1 MQAKFTHG
9 SIFRHINVMTLSG
22 TVGLVALFLVD
33 LADMYFL
40 SLLGQVEINAAI
52 GYAGSILFFTL
63 SLGIGLSIGC
73 SALVAQVVGKGDKDS
88 AKRQITHIL
97 LAIVVTTIPTIA
109 ALLLCMDQILDWLGA
124 SGTAKDLAI
133 AYMAI
138 ILPSMPVMAVAMAC
152 GGVLRALGEAKNAM
166 NLTLIAAGVNAVLD
180 PIFIFALDWEIRG
193 AAVATVCAR
202 FAMAGFGLWLILK
215 RHQLLGKIQMPKLA
229 GDIKR
234 YFAIAFP
241 AVLTNL
247 STPIG
252 LAYVTYVMASFG
264 DEAVAG
270 QAIVG
275 RLQPVAFAGLFALS
289 GAIGP
294 IAAQNLGAHQFGRIF
309 ETLYKSLM
317 FVLIYCAVACG
328 LLLLATPWLIS
339 AFKVSGLTADMVR
352 WFCYGFSLI
361 FLFNGT
367 TFVTNAL
374 FNNLR
379 AAIYATQFNFGKATV
394 GTIPFAYFGGV
405 WGGPF
410 GVFCGTFIGAG
421 LIAALGILVCKRHI
435 HKLQRDGD
443 TVITESP

>member
-1 MQAKFTHG
+1 
-9 SIFRHINVMTLSG
+9 MTLSG
-22 TVGLVALFLVD
+22 TIGLIALFLVD
-33 LADMYFL
+33 LVDMYFL

-73 SALVAQVVGKGDKDS
+73 SALVAQVVGQGDKDS

-97 LAIVVTTIPTIA
+97 LAIVATAIPTIA
-109 ALLLCMDQILDWLGA
+109 VLLLCMDRILDWLGA

-133 AYMAI
+133 SYMAI

-166 NLTLIAAGVNAVLD
+166 NLTLIAAAVNAALD
-180 PIFIFALDWEIRG
+180 PIFIFALGWEIRG

-202 FAMAGFGLWLILK
+202 FAMAGYGLWIIVK
-215 RHQLLGKIQMPKLA
+215 HHQLLGKVHMPKLG

-252 LAYVTYVMASFG
+252 LAYITYVMAGFG

-309 ETLYKSLM
+309 ETLHKSVV
-317 FVLIYCAVACG
+317 FVLVYCAVACG
-328 LLLLATPWLIS
+328 LLLIATPWLIG

-361 FLFNGT
+361 FVFNGI

-374 FNNLR
+374 FNNLH
-379 AAIYATQFNFGKATV
+379 AAHYATQFNFGKATL
-394 GTIPFAYFGGV
+394 GTIPFAYFGGA

-410 GVFCGTFIGAG
+410 GVFWGTLIGAAIIAG
-421 LIAALGILVCKRHI
+421 LGLWVCEWHI
-435 HKLQRDGD
+435 RKLQKKAA
-443 TVITESP
+443 T

>member
-1 MQAKFTHG
+1 MQAKFTQG
-9 SIFRHINVMTLSG
+9 SICRHINVMTLSG
-22 TVGLVALFLVD
+22 TIGLVAMFLVD

-73 SALVAQVVGKGDKDS
+73 SALVAQVVGKGDKES
-88 AKRQITHIL
+88 ARRQITHIL
-97 LAIVVTTIPTIA
+97 LAIVAITIPTVTV
-109 ALLLCMDQILDWLGA
+109 LLLCMDRILEWLGA
-124 SGTAKDLAI
+124 SDTAKDLAI
-133 AYMAI
+133 AYMGI
-138 ILPSMPVMAVAMAC
+138 ILPSMPVMAVAMAFS
-152 GGVLRALGEAKNAM
+152 GVLRALGEAKNAM
-166 NLTLIAAGVNAVLD
+166 HLSLIAAAVNAVLD
-180 PIFIFALDWEIRG
+180 PIFIFVLDWEIRG

-202 FAMAGFGLWLILK
+202 FAMAGFGLWLVLHH
-215 RHQLLGKIQMPKLA
+215 HQLVGKVQMAKLA

-252 LAYVTYVMASFG
+252 LAYVTYVMAGFG

-294 IAAQNLGAHQFGRIF
+294 IAAQNLGAQQFPRIF
-309 ETLYKSLM
+309 ETLHKSLV
-317 FVLIYCAVACG
+317 FVLAYCAVACS
-328 LLLLATPWLIS
+328 LLLIAAPWLIS

-361 FLFNGT
+361 FVFNGI

-374 FNNLR
+374 FNNLH
-379 AAIYATQFNFGKATV
+379 AAHYATQFNFGKATI
-394 GTIPFAYFGGV
+394 GTVPFAYFGGV
-405 WGGPF
+405 WGGPL
-410 GVFCGTFIGAG
+410 GVFWGTLIGAG
-421 LIAALGILVCKRHI
+421 LIAALGVWVCELHI
-435 HKLQRDGD
+435 RKLQKKAA
-443 TVITESP
+443 T

>member
-1 MQAKFTHG
+1 MQAKFTQG
-9 SIFRHINVMTLSG
+9 SICRHINVMTLSG
-22 TVGLVALFLVD
+22 TIGLVAMFLVD

-73 SALVAQVVGKGDKDS
+73 SALVAQVVGKGDKES
-88 AKRQITHIL
+88 ARRQITHIL
-97 LAIVVTTIPTIA
+97 LAIVAITIPTVTV
-109 ALLLCMDQILDWLGA
+109 LLICMDRILEWLGA
-124 SGTAKDLAI
+124 TGTAKDLAI
-133 AYMAI
+133 AYMGI
-138 ILPSMPVMAVAMAC
+138 ILPSMPVMAVAMAFS
-152 GGVLRALGEAKNAM
+152 GVLRALGEAKNAM
-166 NLTLIAAGVNAVLD
+166 HLSLIAAAVNAVLD
-180 PIFIFALDWEIRG
+180 PIFIFVLDWEIRG

-202 FAMAGFGLWLILK
+202 FAMAGFGLWLVLHH
-215 RHQLLGKIQMPKLA
+215 HQLVGKVQMAKLA

-252 LAYVTYVMASFG
+252 LAYVTYVMAGFG

-294 IAAQNLGAHQFGRIF
+294 IAAQNLGAQQFPRIF
-309 ETLYKSLM
+309 ETLHKSLV
-317 FVLIYCAVACG
+317 FVLAYCAVACS
-328 LLLLATPWLIS
+328 LLLIAAPWLIS

-361 FLFNGT
+361 FVFNGI

-374 FNNLR
+374 FNNLH
-379 AAIYATQFNFGKATV
+379 AAHYATQFNFGKATI
-394 GTIPFAYFGGV
+394 GTVPFAYFGGV
-405 WGGPF
+405 WGGPL
-410 GVFCGTFIGAG
+410 GVFWGTLIGAG
-421 LIAALGILVCKRHI
+421 LIAALGVWVCELHI
-435 HKLQRDGD
+435 RKLQKKAA
-443 TVITESP
+443 T

>member
-1 MQAKFTHG
+1 MQAKFTQG

-109 ALLLCMDQILDWLGA
+109 VLLLCMDQILNWLGA

-166 NLTLIAAGVNAVLD
+166 NVTLIAAVVNAVLD
-180 PIFIFALDWEIRG
+180 PVFIFVLDWEIRG
-193 AAVATVCAR
+193 AALATVCAR

-215 RHQLLGKIQMPKLA
+215 HHQLLGKIQIPKLT

-241 AVLTNL
+241 AILTNL

-252 LAYVTYVMASFG
+252 LAYITYVMAGFG

-289 GAIGP
+289 GAVGP
-294 IAAQNLGAHQFGRIF
+294 IAAQNLGAQQFPRIF
-309 ETLYKSLM
+309 ETLHKSVI
-317 FVLIYCAVACG
+317 FVLVYCGVACG
-328 LLLLATPWLIS
+328 LLLIATPWLIS

-361 FLFNGT
+361 FVFNGI

-374 FNNLR
+374 FNNLH
-379 AAIYATQFNFGKATV
+379 AATYATQFNFGKATL
-394 GTIPFAYFGGV
+394 GTIPFAYFGGA
-405 WGGPF
+405 WGGPL
-410 GVFCGTFIGAG
+410 GVFWGTLIGAAIIAG
-421 LIAALGILVCKRHI
+421 LGLWVCEWHI
-435 HKLQRDGD
+435 RKLQKKAA
-443 TVITESP
+443 T

>member
-1 MQAKFTHG
+1 MQAKFTQG

-22 TVGLVALFLVD
+22 TVGLIALFLVD
-33 LADMYFL
+33 LVDMYFL

-63 SLGIGLSIGC
+63 SLCIGLSIGC
-73 SALVAQVVGKGDKDS
+73 GALIAQVVGKGDKTT
-88 AKRQITHIL
+88 AKRQITHIFVAI
-97 LAIVVTTIPTIA
+97 LAITIPTIVI
-109 ALLLCMDQILDWLGA
+109 LLLGMSRILDWLGA
-124 SGTAKDLAI
+124 SGDAKDMAVE
-133 AYMAI
+133 YMGI
-138 ILPSMPVMAVAMAC
+138 ILPSMPLMGLAMAC
-152 GGVLRALGEAKNAM
+152 GGVLRALGEAKTAM
-166 NLTLIAAGVNAVLD
+166 NLTLIAAAVNAVCD
-180 PIFIFALDWEIRG
+180 PIFIFVLGWDIRG

-202 FAMAGFGLWLILK
+202 LAMAGFGLWTVIK
-215 RHQLLGKIQMPKLA
+215 HHELLGKVQMPKLA
-229 GDIKR
+229 EDIKR

-252 LAYVTYVMASFG
+252 LAYVTYVMAGFG

-294 IAAQNLGAHQFGRIF
+294 IAAQNLGAQQFPRIF
-309 ETLYKSLM
+309 ETLHKSLI
-317 FVLIYCAVACG
+317 FVLAYCAIAST
-328 LLLLATPWLIS
+328 LLFLATPFLID
-339 AFKVSGLTADMVR
+339 AFKVQGLTADMVR
-352 WFCYGFSLI
+352 WFCHGFSLI

-379 AAIYATQFNFGKATV
+379 AATYATQFNFGKATV
-394 GTIPFAYFGGV
+394 GTMPFAYVGGL
-405 WGGPF
+405 WGGPL
-410 GVFCGTFIGAG
+410 GVFWGVLIGAA
-421 LIAALGILVCKRHI
+421 LVAAMGVWVCERHI
-435 HKLQRDGD
+435 LRLQNQDLEPAL
-443 TVITESP
+443 T

>member
-1 MQAKFTHG
+1 MQAKFTQG

-109 ALLLCMDQILDWLGA
+109 VLLLCMDQILNWLGA

-166 NLTLIAAGVNAVLD
+166 NVTLIAAGVNAVLD
-180 PIFIFALDWEIRG
+180 PVFIFVLDWEIRG
-193 AAVATVCAR
+193 AALATVCAR

-215 RHQLLGKIQMPKLA
+215 HHQLLGKIQMPKLT

-241 AVLTNL
+241 AILTNL

-252 LAYVTYVMASFG
+252 LAYITYVMAGFG

-289 GAIGP
+289 GAVGP
-294 IAAQNLGAHQFGRIF
+294 IAAQNLGAQQFPRIF
-309 ETLYKSLM
+309 ETLHKSVI
-317 FVLIYCAVACG
+317 FVLVYCGVACG
-328 LLLLATPWLIS
+328 LLLIATPWLIS

-361 FLFNGT
+361 FVFNGI

-374 FNNLR
+374 FNNLH
-379 AAIYATQFNFGKATV
+379 AATYATQFNFGKATL
-394 GTIPFAYFGGV
+394 GTIPFAYFGGA
-405 WGGPF
+405 WGGPL
-410 GVFCGTFIGAG
+410 GVFWGTLIGAAIIAG
-421 LIAALGILVCKRHI
+421 LGLWVCEWHI
-435 HKLQRDGD
+435 RKLQKKAA
-443 TVITESP
+443 T